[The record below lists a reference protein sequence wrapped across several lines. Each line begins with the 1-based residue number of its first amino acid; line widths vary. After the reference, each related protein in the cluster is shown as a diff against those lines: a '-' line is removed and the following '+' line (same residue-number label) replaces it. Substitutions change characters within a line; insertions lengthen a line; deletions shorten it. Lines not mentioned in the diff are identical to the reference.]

1 MLNGDCF
8 ATDTPETWMP
18 KLEPLTICNA
28 PEEAEV
34 RRPSAPMVNGMTVG
48 TVTVRLES
56 SALTVTV
63 VVLFV
68 AAKAAAGVPIA
79 VASIAAAMIPAMP
92 FLNLGMSCPF
102 LPIRGVY
109 PLAGPSREITA
120 IQMRR

>member
-1 MLNGDCF
+1 
-8 ATDTPETWMP
+8 MP
-18 KLEPLTICNA
+18 KVGAVHDLQRTLGGGGQHA
-28 PEEAEV
+28 V
-34 RRPSAPMVNGMTVG
+34 APMVNGMTVG

-79 VASIAAAMIPAMP
+79 VASIAAAMIPARL

-102 LPIRGVY
+102 LPIGGVY

-120 IQMRR
+120 IQMR